1 MSASLCEEGAYKIAA
16 PENKQAIKPNEEER
30 LVDQQQDNAGQ
41 WTKQLAFVGYG
52 ATIGS
57 AIPAGY
63 CVGVMNSP
71 AEFMRSWCHQTLI
84 ERYDWHLGEMGN
96 NILWST
102 IVSIFLVGGAIGSLT
117 GAKVANR
124 FGRRSSFLYCGVF
137 FIISAMLF
145 YTCRMLRSVE
155 ALIIARFLAGLASGL
170 TTACLP
176 MYLSEVAPLSMRGVL
191 GVFCP
196 MGLTAGVVISQIF
209 SLRGVFGNA
218 DQWHLA
224 ISLYIVLV
232 LICYAPMNCYLES
245 PKWLYIMKGDKVGA
259 RQQLEKLRGN
269 VTENAINRE
278 ILEMEAEANAK
289 NQVSS
294 YKAVL
299 SDPKLRL
306 PLIIVCAYQG
316 GQQLS
321 GINAIFYY
329 SVSIFLKAG
338 LSATAAEWTNL
349 GAGSLNLAISL
360 IGPYL
365 MARFNRRPL
374 FLFSTFFSGVSLM
387 AFALLLY
394 FIDYVPWFAMGCI
407 ACIFLYIFFFQF
419 GLGPIPFFIG
429 SELFEVAPRPA
440 AMALG
445 SVSSWVCN
453 FIVGMLFPTLQE
465 LWGSLVFIPFS
476 LVCTLLFI
484 LTKRY
489 LPETKGRDPSHV
501 VQLVANGFKSNIH
514 EGK

>member
-1 MSASLCEEGAYKIAA
+1 
-16 PENKQAIKPNEEER
+16 
-30 LVDQQQDNAGQ
+30 
-41 WTKQLAFVGYG
+41 
-52 ATIGS
+52 
-57 AIPAGY
+57 
-63 CVGVMNSP
+63 
-71 AEFMRSWCHQTLI
+71 
-84 ERYDWHLGEMGN
+84 
-96 NILWST
+96 
-102 IVSIFLVGGAIGSLT
+102 
-117 GAKVANR
+117 
-124 FGRRSSFLYCGVF
+124 
-137 FIISAMLF
+137 
-145 YTCRMLRSVE
+145 MLRSVE

-321 GINAIFYY
+321 GINA
-329 SVSIFLKAG
+329 VSK
-338 LSATAAEWTNL
+338 
-349 GAGSLNLAISL
+349 
-360 IGPYL
+360 
-365 MARFNRRPL
+365 
-374 FLFSTFFSGVSLM
+374 
-387 AFALLLY
+387 
-394 FIDYVPWFAMGCI
+394 
-407 ACIFLYIFFFQF
+407 
-419 GLGPIPFFIG
+419 
-429 SELFEVAPRPA
+429 
-440 AMALG
+440 
-445 SVSSWVCN
+445 
-453 FIVGMLFPTLQE
+453 
-465 LWGSLVFIPFS
+465 VFI
-476 LVCTLLFI
+476 I
-484 LTKRY
+484 MK
-489 LPETKGRDPSHV
+489 D
-501 VQLVANGFKSNIH
+501 SNV
-514 EGK
+514 